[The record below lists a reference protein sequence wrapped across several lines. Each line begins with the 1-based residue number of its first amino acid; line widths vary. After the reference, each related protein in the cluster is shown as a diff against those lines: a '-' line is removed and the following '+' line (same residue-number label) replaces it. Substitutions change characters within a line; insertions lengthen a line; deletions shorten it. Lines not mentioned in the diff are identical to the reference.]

1 MHESLQQTEGFRI
14 PSKDIKQRKTFK
26 KRFKICKSTT
36 HADILEQQ
44 NRMTKIHLK
53 VPQNG
58 LKYAFIRN

>member
-14 PSKDIKQRKTFK
+14 PSKERKQRKTFK

-36 HADILEQQ
+36 QADILEQQ

-58 LKYAFIRN
+58 SKYPFKLN